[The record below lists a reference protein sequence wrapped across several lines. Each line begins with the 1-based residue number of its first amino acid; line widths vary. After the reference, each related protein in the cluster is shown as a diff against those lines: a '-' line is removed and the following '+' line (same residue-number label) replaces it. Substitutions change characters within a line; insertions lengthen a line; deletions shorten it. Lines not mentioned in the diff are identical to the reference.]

1 MEKRKL
7 KLNKQTLRN
16 LSVLSDVRGGSLFE
30 DIVFPD
36 PDPSSVPNC
45 SHDSCTCRNCPNPE
59 PPADP
64 QFPGFPGI
72 PNIDL
77 TGLTIGGGGGPL
89 GGGGPFGGRGF
100 R

>member
-1 MEKRKL
+1 MEKKKL

-16 LSVLSDVRGGSLFE
+16 LSVLSDVRGGNVFE

-45 SHDSCTCRNCPNPE
+45 SHDSCTCKNCPNPE
-59 PPADP
+59 PPKD
-64 QFPGFPGI
+64 FPGFPGLPTFPDI
-72 PNIDL
+72 PIDFP
-77 TGLTIGGGGGPL
+77 IFPGG
-89 GGGGPFGGRGF
+89 FGRGL